1 MCLLSGNHR
10 HWQTFSEVGCGWSP
24 VLQSLAREQECRL
37 MSGSTAWGTRGSMP
51 WLRLEMDP
59 AKPAGIHTTMHA
71 HMFIRLPLY
80 IMIIILPKNFLKLQY
95 SVRWPLYSK
104 KSMYQASFQVN
115 SLSNPRDLCGCW
127 LFLFIL
133 CQTMTQWA
141 LLQQGSQGF
150 SVWLLCHLAYHNIFF
165 QFPFLKSNF
174 LTATLTLTPFLM
186 RLQ

>member
-1 MCLLSGNHR
+1 MLGGSHTCFLQKEQNVKTRAEQAANTLTLFFKSFYPAVEKKKVVCMCLLSGNHR

-59 AKPAGIHTTMHA
+59 AKPAGIHTTMQA

-95 SVRWPLYSK
+95 SVR
-104 KSMYQASFQVN
+104 
-115 SLSNPRDLCGCW
+115 
-127 LFLFIL
+127 
-133 CQTMTQWA
+133 
-141 LLQQGSQGF
+141 
-150 SVWLLCHLAYHNIFF
+150 
-165 QFPFLKSNF
+165 
-174 LTATLTLTPFLM
+174 
-186 RLQ
+186 